1 MSNGK
6 QRGGGEMESDVSD
19 VSDGKHQSGIYERV
33 SRLETQRNMVGAFAA
48 LLFVGLAG
56 GAVKVMLL
64 TERLDERYA
73 SEHAASASVRAQV
86 EALSSSVGNLGRF
99 DERLTAMNASVTR
112 IETETQRLRE
122 SVDQLRSDVL
132 RSQARHA
139 SQVATLSVR
148 LNPAVLARR
157 SHRRKS
163 L

>member
-6 QRGGGEMESDVSD
+6 QRGGGEMEPDVSD
-19 VSDGKHQSGIYERV
+19 NAGKPSVGISDRV
-33 SRLETQRNMVGAFAA
+33 TRLEAQRNLATAI
-48 LLFVGLAG
+48 VGLLATGLIG
-56 GAVKVMLL
+56 GAVNVMLL
-64 TERLDERYA
+64 TARLDERYA
-73 SEHAASASVRAQV
+73 SEHAASASIRAQV

-132 RSQARHA
+132 RSQTRHA
-139 SQVATLSVR
+139 SHTATLLVR
-148 LNPAVLARR
+148 TNPVVIVRR
-157 SHRRKS
+157 SHRRNT

>member
-6 QRGGGEMESDVSD
+6 QRGGGEMGSDVSD
-19 VSDGKHQSGIYERV
+19 ESKPQSGIYERV
-33 SRLETQRNMVGAFAA
+33 SRLETQRNMVGAVAVVLFA
-48 LLFVGLAG
+48 GIAG
-56 GAVKVMLL
+56 GAIKVMLL

-73 SEHAASASVRAQV
+73 SEHAASASIRAQV
-86 EALSSSVGNLGRF
+86 ESLSSSVGNLGRF

-148 LNPAVLARR
+148 MNPAVIVRR
-157 SHRRKS
+157 SHRRTS